1 MKAAALSFKDVIDGV
16 CVVENIVPQE
26 VDVFCDKGW
35 AVTTRVVQERRM
47 YTDLV
52 IAPLC
57 ALDLSLVLAEVILK
71 EVGYTPSW
79 LYPQYALWTSPWYS
93 QR

>member
-1 MKAAALSFKDVIDGV
+1 M
-16 CVVENIVPQE
+16 ENIVPQE